1 MWWKLSTDVFNMSPI
16 LELMQDANNKQDGK
30 GASRILTFLRMLS
43 SCVDDCQFDCA
54 ESVSIRYGITQ
65 KQAERVWS
73 VAIDK
78 GVLRPV
84 EGGRFSALAWMRENK
99 LVCEQKAE
107 RAQRE
112 ERAQRAERAQ
122 MAERAQ
128 ISERPQIANTGG
140 NKRDYCKGRVFLLA
154 EENDALIR
162 EYGEDM
168 AHCFYERLSS
178 YKEKS
183 GKQYS
188 SDYAA
193 IRRWVIDAVQKEAQ
207 QHPEQ
212 DGPTCNFQAYKTIS
226 SDEAFKIGHGGRTRE
241 EQAEVDEFNKSEKA
255 QEYRMRLQKLIES
268 KR

>member
-1 MWWKLSTDVFNMSPI
+1 MWWKLSTEVFNMSPI
-16 LELMQDANNKQDGK
+16 IELMQDANNKQDGK

-43 SCVDDCQFDCA
+43 SCIDDCQFDCA

-73 VAIDK
+73 VAIAK

-84 EGGRFSALAWMRENK
+84 EGGRFSAVEWMQENK
-99 LVCEQKAE
+99 LVCEQKGK
-107 RAQRE
+107 
-112 ERAQRAERAQ
+112 
-122 MAERAQ
+122 
-128 ISERPQIANTGG
+128 SPQIANTRG
-140 NKRDYCKGRVFLLA
+140 NKRDYCEGRVFLLA

-162 EYGEDM
+162 EYGEDL
-168 AHCFYERLSS
+168 AHRFYEQLSD

-207 QHPEQ
+207 RQREQ
-212 DGPTCNFQAYKTIS
+212 DGPTCNLQAYKTIS

>member
-1 MWWKLSTDVFNMSPI
+1 MEIHMWWKLSTDVFNMSPI

-107 RAQRE
+107 RAQRS
-112 ERAQRAERAQ
+112 
-122 MAERAQ
+122 ERAQ
-128 ISERPQIANTGG
+128 ISERPQIANTRG
-140 NKRDYCKGRVFLLA
+140 NKRDYCNGRVFLLT

-162 EYGEDM
+162 EYGEDL

>member
-1 MWWKLSTDVFNMSPI
+1 MHWKLSTNVFNMSPI
-16 LELMQDANNKQDGK
+16 LELMKDADGKQDGK
-30 GASRILTFLRMLS
+30 GASRILTFLQMLS

-54 ESVSIRYGITQ
+54 ESVSIRYGIAK

-99 LVCEQKAE
+99 LVCEQK
-107 RAQRE
+107 E
-112 ERAQRAERAQ
+112 ERPQKAD
-122 MAERAQ
+122 RAQ
-128 ISERPQIANTGG
+128 ISEHPQIANKEG

-162 EYGEDM
+162 EYGQDL
-168 AHCFYERLSS
+168 AHRFYERLSS

-207 QHPEQ
+207 QQPEQ
-212 DGPTCNFQAYKTIS
+212 DGPTCNFQAYKKLS
-226 SDEAFKIGHGGRTRE
+226 SEEAFKIGHGGRTPE
-241 EQAEVDEFNKSEKA
+241 EQAEVDAFNKSEKA

>member
-1 MWWKLSTDVFNMSPI
+1 MEIHMWWKLSTDVFNMSPI
-16 LELMQDANNKQDGK
+16 FALTQNAEGKQDGK
-30 GASRILTFLRMLS
+30 GASRILTFLRILS
-43 SCVDDCQFDCA
+43 SCVDNCQFDCA
-54 ESVSIRYGITQ
+54 KSVSDRYGITQ
-65 KQAERVWS
+65 KQAERVWDI
-73 VAIDK
+73 AISE

-84 EGGRFSALAWMRENK
+84 EGNKFSALDWMRENK
-99 LVCEQKAE
+99 LVCEQK
-107 RAQRE
+107 E
-112 ERAQRAERAQ
+112 ERPQKA
-122 MAERAQ
+122 
-128 ISERPQIANTGG
+128 ERPQIANSGG

-162 EYGEDM
+162 EYGEDL
-168 AHCFYERLSS
+168 AHRFYERLSD

-193 IRRWVIDAVQKEAQ
+193 IRRWVIDAVQEEAQ
-207 QHPEQ
+207 RQPEQ

>member
-1 MWWKLSTDVFNMSPI
+1 MEIHMWWKLSTDVFNMSPI
-16 LELMQDANNKQDGK
+16 LELMKDANNKQDGK

-43 SCVDDCQFDCA
+43 SCSDDCQFDCA

-107 RAQRE
+107 RAQR
-112 ERAQRAERAQ
+112 AERS
-122 MAERAQ
+122 Q
-128 ISERPQIANTGG
+128 ISELPQIANIGG

-162 EYGEDM
+162 EYGEEM

-212 DGPTCNFQAYKTIS
+212 DGLTCNFQAYKTIS